1 MIFKKI
7 LNTLVTRIK
16 KTTHRDSKPSM
27 IVVLVAFIISSII
40 STITAIGI
48 PTGPSFKNRAYD
60 ILLATGL
67 NSIGFILFL
76 FIFSIILSLLFIP
89 LPRLL
94 TSSVIYTGIL
104 HGAVLH
110 YAKAGMNFS
119 IFIGIM
125 TTVFSVMIG
134 LVMILFFSHRI
145 SRWILTSL
153 AAILVIIFI
162 VISLPNSGTIDV
174 IGDGEQHPASPGS
187 YDTIF
192 FTYGS
197 GTDLHRK
204 EYATD
209 VTETT
214 PPVDAS
220 HFITRWSDKREKFW
234 GFNPESFPINGRV
247 WMPKED
253 GTFPIILMVHGNH
266 TMEYF
271 STDGYDY
278 LGELL
283 ASHGYIFIS
292 VDEDYVN
299 YSNHVGQPNDNYQL
313 RTWLLLKHLVQLK
326 EFNYDSDSRFY
337 KKIDFHNVAFA
348 GHSRGGQAASMAA
361 NYERFFDDPIL
372 LTQLK
377 DIQIKAVAA
386 ISPTE
391 KLVDDKR
398 ATLDDIAYM
407 VLHGSKDSDV
417 YDFRGNKQF
426 HRTHLD
432 EDSNLIKSAVYIEN
446 ANHVHFN
453 TSWGTN
459 DLSFPRGV
467 FLDRSSLIDKHD
479 QQLIAKAYFTA
490 FFKKVFNGDATYE
503 ALLQN
508 PNTQGDWLPDVNIVS
523 QYRPSTYKTIEK
535 FNRFK
540 EPTGHF
546 NSFHEYEVTTP
557 KGRTGNNHPQ
567 DVLELSWENEAS
579 YSLKLSDRDFKN
591 AQDEDAENIVL
602 TVANTLPGSQP
613 NIKVSFESE
622 AGDQFTFESSI
633 SDVIEID
640 NTTFGL
646 FDSFFRDGKYE
657 ESWEP
662 IFQTIEVPIG
672 HVENIIGGSID
683 LTIHFYGNE
692 GKVMLE
698 EIGVY

>member
-174 IGDGEQHPASPGS
+174 ISDGEQHPASLGS

-197 GTDLHRK
+197 GADLHRN
-204 EYATD
+204 EYAND
-209 VTETT
+209 VTEIT
-214 PPVDAS
+214 PSVDAS

-234 GFNPESFPINGRV
+234 GFNPENFPINGRV

-283 ASHGYIFIS
+283 ASRGFIAVS
-292 VDEDYVN
+292 VDEDFIN
-299 YSNHVGQPNDNYQL
+299 YSNTFGAPNDNYKL
-313 RTWLLLKHLVQLK
+313 RTWMLLQHLVQLQQMNDNP
-326 EFNYDSDSRFY
+326 ESHLFQ
-337 KKIDFHNVAFA
+337 KINFQQVALV
-348 GHSRGGQAASMAA
+348 GHSRGGQAAFMGAD
-361 NYERFFDDPIL
+361 YKTFFDDDDEL
-372 LTQLK
+372 LANLEPV
-377 DIQIKAVAA
+377 DIKAVVA
-386 ISPTE
+386 IAPTDT
-391 KLVDDKR
+391 KVDGKKPHIHN
-398 ATLDDIAYM
+398 TSYLL
-407 VLHGSKDSDV
+407 LHGARDADV
-417 YDFRGNKQF
+417 
-426 HRTHLD
+426 
-432 EDSNLIKSAVYIEN
+432 
-446 ANHVHFN
+446 
-453 TSWGTN
+453 
-459 DLSFPRGV
+459 
-467 FLDRSSLIDKHD
+467 
-479 QQLIAKAYFTA
+479 
-490 FFKKVFNGDATYE
+490 
-503 ALLQN
+503 
-508 PNTQGDWLPDVNIVS
+508 
-523 QYRPSTYKTIEK
+523 
-535 FNRFK
+535 
-540 EPTGHF
+540 
-546 NSFHEYEVTTP
+546 
-557 KGRTGNNHPQ
+557 
-567 DVLELSWENEAS
+567 
-579 YSLKLSDRDFKN
+579 
-591 AQDEDAENIVL
+591 
-602 TVANTLPGSQP
+602 
-613 NIKVSFESE
+613 
-622 AGDQFTFESSI
+622 
-633 SDVIEID
+633 
-640 NTTFGL
+640 
-646 FDSFFRDGKYE
+646 
-657 ESWEP
+657 
-662 IFQTIEVPIG
+662 
-672 HVENIIGGSID
+672 
-683 LTIHFYGNE
+683 
-692 GKVMLE
+692 
-698 EIGVY
+698 